1 MSLRRQSTGWLPS
14 GRVKLNWKLSLW
26 KPWQPRIFLLGNLIN
41 AQTYQGQPGWGSD
54 GWDPHS
60 PNHRSTAKVQIIIDL
75 ISIVMS
81 MYDSWLLYQG
91 GDRCAG
97 SANPKRGKSDCPERR
112 DGEEEILFP
121 SCTSPSCKP
130 LHKDLAWSTLDLLRW
145 RPSAG
150 RADAKWTWS
159 QKPRLELLNWFIF
172 TSAFK
177 GLYHC
182 LSHSFAGVW
191 DQDYFAGFK
200 R

>member
-1 MSLRRQSTGWLPS
+1 MGLRWLRSSFTKPSLNSQ
-14 GRVKLNWKLSLW
+14 
-26 KPWQPRIFLLGNLIN
+26 
-41 AQTYQGQPGWGSD
+41 GSD
-54 GWDPHS
+54 
-60 PNHRSTAKVQIIIDL
+60 NHRLDL
-75 ISIVMS
+75 HCHEF
-81 MYDSWLLYQG
+81 DSWLLYQG

-97 SANPKRGKSDCPERR
+97 SSFPKRGKSDWPERR

-130 LHKDLAWSTLDLLRW
+130 LYNDLAWSTLDLLRW

-150 RADAKWTWS
+150 QADAKWTWS

-172 TSAFK
+172 TNALGIYK
-177 GLYHC
+177 RLGLYPC